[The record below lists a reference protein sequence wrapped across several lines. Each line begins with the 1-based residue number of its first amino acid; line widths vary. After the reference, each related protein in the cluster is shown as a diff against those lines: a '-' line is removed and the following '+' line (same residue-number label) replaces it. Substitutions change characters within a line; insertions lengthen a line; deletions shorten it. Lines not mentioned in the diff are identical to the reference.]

1 MQYII
6 RQAKKEE
13 CYELA
18 QMINLAGQ
26 GPGTCGLDFSGWSS
40 EAKMGQDPFEVGK
53 CELEKDKEVYSYTN
67 IRVLELDGEK
77 AALAMCFEAWKRTP
91 QELEEIPELFRI
103 FKHLTDTIP
112 GKFYLDSLAAKPEY
126 RGQGLG
132 QIMLDDCIDLA
143 KAREYDAVYLIAF
156 EKNIAGIG
164 LYQKNGF
171 KEVRSLP
178 NTDHSDMPYQGGK
191 VILYKKDI

>member
-1 MQYII
+1 MQYTI

-13 CYELA
+13 SYELA
-18 QMINLAGQ
+18 MMVNQAGQ
-26 GPGTCGLDFSGWSS
+26 GPGTRGLDFSGWSA
-40 EAKMGQDPFEVGK
+40 EAKKEQDPFEVGQK
-53 CELEKDKEVYSYTN
+53 ELEKDKDVYSYTN
-67 IRVLELDGEK
+67 IRVLEVDGEK

-91 QELEEIPELFRI
+91 EEIEEIPELFRI
-103 FKHLTDTIP
+103 FKHLTNTIP
-112 GKFYLDSLAAKPEY
+112 GKFYLDSLAAKPEF

-143 KAREYDAVYLIAF
+143 KTRGYAAVYLIAF
-156 EKNIAGIG
+156 EKNVAGIG

-178 NTDHSDMPYQGGK
+178 NTNHPDMPYQDGK

>member
-18 QMINLAGQ
+18 TMVNLAGQ
-26 GPGTCGLDFSGWSS
+26 GAGTRGLDFSGWSA
-40 EAKMGQDPFEVGK
+40 EAKLGQDPFEVGQK
-53 CELEKDKEVYSYTN
+53 EFEKEDDAYSYKN
-67 IRVLELDGEK
+67 IRVLEVGGEK
-77 AALAMCFEAWKRTP
+77 AAMAMCFEAWKRTP
-91 QELEEIPELFRI
+91 EELAEIPELFRI

-156 EKNIAGIG
+156 EKNVAGIG

-178 NTDHSDMPYQGGK
+178 NTDHPDMPYQGGK